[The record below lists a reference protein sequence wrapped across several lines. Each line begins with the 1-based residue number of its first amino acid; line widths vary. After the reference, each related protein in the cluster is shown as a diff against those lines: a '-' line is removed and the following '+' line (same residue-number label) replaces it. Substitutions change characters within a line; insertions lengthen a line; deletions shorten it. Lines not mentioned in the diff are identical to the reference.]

1 MQLALQQPLPNVLVA
16 PSGCKLRGTQRR
28 QKLSEATA
36 SWMSISTEKILLAS
50 FATGLRSCFRRT
62 TKRPGIVI
70 PVHANGDIDEALQ
83 EADPVLASMLFRER
97 MRQVRSINLIASENF
112 ASPVVFHVLGS
123 ELNNKYSEGLPG
135 ARYYGGNAVI
145 DEVERLCIARALAA
159 FRLSGEDW
167 AVNVQPYSGSP
178 ANFAVYTALLEP
190 HDRIMGLSLAAGG
203 HLTHGHY
210 TAQRKVSA
218 TSQYFE
224 SMPYTVD
231 QQTGLI
237 DFENLR
243 RQALLFRPRLIIAGA
258 SAYPRQIDWGSFRRI
273 CDEVG
278 AYLLVDMAHISGLVA
293 SEAHPSP
300 FLHADVVTTTTHK
313 SLRGPRGG
321 MIFSRI
327 HLAKKINDAVF
338 PALQGGP
345 HNATIGALA
354 FQLQQVQTPAFKK
367 HCEDVVTNCKALAAY
382 LASHG
387 CSLVTGGTDNHLLLW
402 NVKTDG
408 LSGAK
413 IEKVCELAS
422 IIVNRNAIPSD
433 TSPASPGGVR
443 LGTCAMTTR
452 GACEADFD
460 RIGAFLLR
468 ARDIANDVQSRSGK
482 KLADFSKSLLDP
494 NLPERDAISQLRSE
508 VETWATSLNFP
519 T

>member
-1 MQLALQQPLPNVLVA
+1 
-16 PSGCKLRGTQRR
+16 
-28 QKLSEATA
+28 
-36 SWMSISTEKILLAS
+36 
-50 FATGLRSCFRRT
+50 
-62 TKRPGIVI
+62 
-70 PVHANGDIDEALQ
+70 
-83 EADPVLASMLFRER
+83 

-278 AYLLVDMAHISGLVA
+278 
-293 SEAHPSP
+293 
-300 FLHADVVTTTTHK
+300 
-313 SLRGPRGG
+313 
-321 MIFSRI
+321 
-327 HLAKKINDAVF
+327 
-338 PALQGGP
+338 P

-367 HCEDVVTNCKALAAY
+367 YCEDVVTNCKALAAY

-482 KLADFSKSLLDP
+482 KLADFSKSLLELWP
-494 NLPERDAISQLRSE
+494 QLPAVLRIPICQKEMQFRSFAECAARELLSPSSCPSIDNTSE
-508 VETWATSLNFP
+508 WMQELPSIYKKMSEAS
-519 T
+519 